1 MPTST
6 LNLDAIDLSDEKLK
20 RLAGTSAFHRG
31 YSYYKQDPQ
40 LVYKIKG
47 TKVSANVSGTY
58 AYQQQL
64 TFALQGV
71 DGHCSCPASENI
83 DFCKHCVAVVLAVRE
98 SQATST
104 ITKNPKVSAKLKEL
118 DTLQRFLGKLER
130 SELEISLLK
139 LISEDKAQF
148 SQWALR
154 AHNALNPVD
163 AKFLKKKITQ
173 AFPINKHLHRYSQV
187 GQYFAQAEPIIDL
200 LLEQREGLST
210 DALFSLTD
218 YALTRLD
225 KALQTVDDSGGY
237 RFHCQDSLSQLF
249 IQGVEAKQF
258 GLQELV
264 AFLLTKFKEN
274 NEIAPDVPDAY
285 QHLLGDEGLHAFY
298 QALLLLWRNTPVPS
312 ATEKC
317 SETWDENSHYHL
329 FFYQL
334 NNHARQTKNLDLLIE
349 LQQRNART
357 ASDFAN
363 LLDFLI
369 EANEWERAAITL
381 KRAQK
386 CKDSHYVANQLLNSE
401 IKLLIQEEKYT
412 QAYSLLG
419 QAFSTKPSLYWYKK
433 MHQFSEQYSYN
444 PVPQSVNFEPQTIL
458 NQLKERQQEDPLN
471 QFTFSR
477 LILDILFYHQ
487 RYSEVLKI
495 EAQDKLPKEYLSRLI
510 DAYPASPDVTLPL
523 YEKLVAAYVRF
534 SDNEHYRQAI
544 SVLITAKRVCL
555 TPESKSQFSLLL
567 ERITIT
573 YKAKRNFIKFLKEA
587 CL

>member
-1 MPTST
+1 MPTSP
-6 LNLDAIDLSDEKLK
+6 LNLDALDLSDEKLK
-20 RLAGTSAFHRG
+20 RLAGTSAFQRG
-31 YSYYKQDPQ
+31 FSYYKQDPQ

-47 TKVSANVSGTY
+47 TKVTANVSGNY

-83 DFCKHCVAVVLAVRE
+83 DFCKHCVAVVLAIRE
-98 SQATST
+98 NQTTST
-104 ITKNPKVSAKLKEL
+104 ITKKPKISAKQKEL
-118 DTLQRFLGKLER
+118 DTLRRFLEKLER

-163 AKFLKKKITQ
+163 ANFLKKKITQ
-173 AFPINKHLHRYSQV
+173 AFPLNKHLHRYSQV

-200 LLEQREGLST
+200 LVEQREGLST
-210 DALFSLTD
+210 DLLFSLTD
-218 YALTRLD
+218 YALSRLD
-225 KALQTVDDSGGY
+225 KALQSVDDSGGY
-237 RFHCQDSLSQLF
+237 RFHCQDSLGQLF
-249 IQGVEAKQF
+249 IQVVEAKQF
-258 GLQELV
+258 SLQELV
-264 AFLLTKFKEN
+264 AFLLTKLKEN
-274 NEIAPDVPDAY
+274 NEIAPDVPSAY
-285 QHLLGDEGLHAFY
+285 QHLLGDEGRDAFY
-298 QALLLLWRNTPVPS
+298 QALLLLWQTTPIPS
-312 ATEKC
+312 ATEKW
-317 SETWDENSHYHL
+317 SETWGENSHYHL
-329 FFYQL
+329 FFYKL
-334 NNHARQTKNLDLLIE
+334 NDYARQTKNLDLLIE

-357 ASDFAN
+357 ASDFVK
-363 LLDFLI
+363 LVDFLI
-369 EANEWERAAITL
+369 EADEWERAAMAL

-386 CKDSHYVANQLLNSE
+386 SKDSHYVTHQLLNAE
-401 IKLLIQEEKYT
+401 VKLLVQQEKHT
-412 QAYSLLG
+412 QAYCLFD
-419 QAFSTKPSLYWYKK
+419 QAFSTKPSFSLYKK
-433 MHQFSEQYSYN
+433 MHQFSEQHSYN
-444 PVPQSVNFEPQTIL
+444 SVPQAFSFEPQIIL
-458 NQLKERQQEDPLN
+458 DQLRERQKEDPLN

-487 RYSEVLKI
+487 RYAEILKI

-544 SVLITAKRVCL
+544 SALIIVKKICH
-555 TPESKSQFSLLL
+555 TPKSKSEFSLLL
-567 ERITIT
+567 ARLAIT
-573 YKAKRNFIKFLKEA
+573 YKAKRNFIKYLKEA

>member
-20 RLAGTSAFHRG
+20 RLAGTSAFQRG

-47 TKVSANVSGTY
+47 SKVTANVSGNY

-71 DGHCSCPASENI
+71 DGHCSCPASENV

-98 SQATST
+98 SQTTSS
-104 ITKNPKVSAKLKEL
+104 ITKKPKISAKQKEL
-118 DTLQRFLGKLER
+118 DTLKGFLETLER
-130 SELEISLLK
+130 SELETSLLK
-139 LISEDKAQF
+139 LISQDKAQF
-148 SQWALR
+148 NQWALR

-200 LLEQREGLST
+200 LVEQREGLST

-218 YALTRLD
+218 YALSRLD

-237 RFHCQDSLSQLF
+237 RFHCQDSLGQLF
-249 IQGVEAKQF
+249 IQAVEAKQF
-258 GLQELV
+258 SLQELV
-264 AFLLTKFKEN
+264 TFLMTKLKEN
-274 NEIAPDVPDAY
+274 NQIAPDIPEAY
-285 QHLLGDEGLHAFY
+285 QHLLGDEGRQAFY
-298 QALLLLWRNTPVPS
+298 QAMLLLWRKTPVPF
-312 ATEKC
+312 ATENY

-334 NNHARQTKNLDLLIE
+334 NNYARQSNNLELLIE

-357 ASDFAN
+357 ASDFVN
-363 LLDFLI
+363 LLEFLI
-369 EANEWERAAITL
+369 EANDWQRAAMTL
-381 KRAQK
+381 KRVQK
-386 CKDSHYVANQLLNSE
+386 CKDAHYVSNQILNAE
-401 IKLLIQEEKYT
+401 VKLLLQQEKYT
-412 QAYSLLG
+412 QAYSVID
-419 QAFSTKPSLYWYKK
+419 QAFSAKPSLILYKK
-433 MHQFSEQYSYN
+433 MHQLSEQHSHN
-444 PVPQSVNFEPQTIL
+444 LASLAISFEPQTIL
-458 NQLKERQQEDPLN
+458 DQLSERQKEDPLN

-487 RYSEVLKI
+487 RFAEIIKI

-534 SDNEHYRQAI
+534 SDNEHYRLAV
-544 SVLITAKRVCL
+544 SVLKTANKICLTAK
-555 TPESKSQFSLLL
+555 SKSEFSLLL
-567 ERITIT
+567 ARLVIT
-573 YKAKRNFIKFLKEA
+573 YKAKRNFVKYLKEA
-587 CL
+587 FF